1 MKVAAVAVLALAVP
15 ALEQVAEAQCDPARV
30 MVILD
35 KSSSMQTGTIGG
47 VTKWQLA
54 RQGLDEV
61 LATYDKKAEFGLM
74 TFPQPNQCSPG
85 AVDVAPALNSRGDI
99 LAALATPPPS
109 AGNWTPMAQTL
120 EAAAVEPLLV
130 GATGPR
136 HAILISDGWQ
146 WCSPYDPATR
156 FDGVPAV
163 AELNAAGVTTWVVGF
178 GDAVDAAAL
187 NLMAVE
193 AGTAKPGCDP
203 SNTQPTDPDHCY
215 YQADSVADLIDA
227 LDAIAGV
234 IAVETCDGADN
245 DCDGMIDEALTQ
257 ECTTACGTGSEAC
270 VAGTWTGCDA
280 PTPGLETCDGT
291 DNDCDGTTD
300 PGCTCSPGEERPCGE
315 TSTTGA
321 CRSGT
326 QTCDASGQ
334 WSSCLGSV
342 GPTTEMCDGED
353 NDCDG
358 ETDESDADAGNLC
371 DVGEVCVDGGCQ
383 PVEPETPPED
393 EEDGAGFD
401 AHAGCGCASSG
412 GAPVSG
418 ILVIVVGALLGRR
431 RRR

>member
-1 MKVAAVAVLALAVP
+1 MKLAAVLVIAVSVP
-15 ALEQVAEAQCDPARV
+15 ALEQAAAAQCDPARV

-99 LAALATPPPS
+99 LSALATPPPA

-130 GATGPR
+130 GASGDR

-156 FDGVPAV
+156 FDGVDAV
-163 AELNAAGVTTWVVGF
+163 AELNAAGVTTWIVGF

-193 AGTAKPGCDP
+193 AGTAKAGCDP

-215 YQADSVADLIDA
+215 YQADSAADLIDA
-227 LDAIAGV
+227 LEAIAGV
-234 IAVETCDGADN
+234 IAVETCDGQDN

-257 ECTTACGTGSEAC
+257 ECATECGTGSETC
-270 VAGTWTGCDA
+270 VAGAWTGCSA

-300 PGCTCSPGEERPCGE
+300 PGCACTAGAERPCGE
-315 TSTTGA
+315 TASTGA
-321 CRSGT
+321 CRPGT

-334 WSSCLGSV
+334 WGGCVGSV

-358 ETDESDADAGNLC
+358 DTDESDAEAGNLC
-371 DVGEVCVDGGCQ
+371 DIGEVCVDGGCQ

-393 EEDGAGFD
+393 EEGAGYD
-401 AHAGCGCASSG
+401 AHAGCGCAASG
-412 GAPVSG
+412 DASATAL
-418 ILVIVVGALLGRR
+418 LVLLVGALLARR
-431 RRR
+431 RR

>member
-1 MKVAAVAVLALAVP
+1 MKVAAVLTLVAVTT
-15 ALEQVAEAQCDPARV
+15 LEQGAHADACDPARV

-47 VTKWQLA
+47 VTKWTLA
-54 RQGLDEV
+54 RNGLDEV

-85 AVDVAPALNSRGDI
+85 AVNVPPALNSRGDI
-99 LAALATPPPS
+99 LAALATPPPT

-120 EAAAVEPLLV
+120 EAAATEPLLV
-130 GATGPR
+130 GAPGAR

-163 AELNAAGVTTWVVGF
+163 AQLNAAGVTTWIVGF

-203 SNTQPTDPDHCY
+203 SNTLPTDTDHCY
-215 YQADSVADLIDA
+215 YQADSAADLVAA
-227 LDAIAGV
+227 LEAIAGV
-234 IAVETCDGADN
+234 IAVESCDGLDNDCDGAVDEDLAQECASACGTGTETCQGGAWVGCDAQQPGAETCDGADN
-245 DCDGMIDEALTQ
+245 DCDG
-257 ECTTACGTGSEAC
+257 
-270 VAGTWTGCDA
+270 
-280 PTPGLETCDGT
+280 
-291 DNDCDGTTD
+291 TTD
-300 PGCTCSPGEERPCGE
+300 PGCACAPGAERPCGE
-315 TSTTGA
+315 TTSIGA
-321 CRSGT
+321 CRPGT

-334 WSSCLGSV
+334 WGGCTGSV
-342 GPTTEMCDGED
+342 GPTTEMCDGAD

-358 ETDESDADAGNLC
+358 ETDESDAEAGNLC
-371 DVGEVCVDGGCQ
+371 DLGEVCVDGGCE
-383 PVEPETPPED
+383 PIEPETPPED
-393 EEDGAGFD
+393 EDGAGFD

-412 GAPVSG
+412 DGPQAAV
-418 ILVIVVGALLGRR
+418 LVLVVGALLGRR